1 MKILLMGFLFC
12 TGCAHFNS
20 PICEAKE
27 LLFEC
32 EEVCS
37 GKVEDF
43 QAKPD
48 SNSIR
53 CECKSE
59 WKQ

>member
-1 MKILLMGFLFC
+1 MKILLIGLLFC
-12 TGCAHFNS
+12 LGCAHMSS
-20 PICEAKE
+20 PICDAKE

-32 EEVCS
+32 EKACN

-43 QAKPD
+43 KANPD
-48 SNSIR
+48 SNSMG